1 MQSKLHLLLVS
12 KTFGV
17 RINFFFSD
25 ETEVWD
31 FETGNNWTFEPSL
44 FPTGLADGIA
54 LYFVDANFCNSSNSD
69 DESSIDST
77 DV

>member
-12 KTFGV
+12 KIFGMCKIV
-17 RINFFFSD
+17 FFRD

-44 FPTGLADGIA
+44 LPTGLADGIA
-54 LYFVDANFCNSSNSD
+54 LYFVDANFCNSPDSD
-69 DESSIDST
+69 DEYDSNL
-77 DV
+77 DG